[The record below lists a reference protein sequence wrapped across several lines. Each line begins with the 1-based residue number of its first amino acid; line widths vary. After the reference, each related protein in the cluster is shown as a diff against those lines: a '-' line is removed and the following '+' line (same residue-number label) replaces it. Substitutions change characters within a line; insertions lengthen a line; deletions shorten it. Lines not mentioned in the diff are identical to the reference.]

1 MLIKGK
7 DIHESVIKAEEF
19 QIVVEHVTA
28 FLQQLIAYYES
39 IAGEGQIQRKMAS
52 YMSEVYGN
60 IGDSVNLLVEGYMG
74 NLLKFSNRFNNEIGE
89 YDAEYIFNTEA
100 MNNIITSLTTYK
112 TNYKDSLDKLKPL
125 AESAK
130 EKGIEFDHVFD
141 ANLFEQDLDQVI
153 ACPKS
158 IIDKLE
164 EINSD
169 TTFSDNVNQL
179 SSSLINF
186 IEYAKTNINIGEFD
200 VQQLQLD
207 PNYINL
213 INASIGVADQLHINA
228 DAIELERTS
237 GNIANYKVFKE
248 RQIESDRKF
257 YEMCSAAI
265 MLGVTL
271 CSFGTLGPFLFTLT
285 VASDAICLAYSASE
299 WKEAEGLEQ
308 NVARKADTQSAAFN
322 PLRDRLFG
330 GNKEAYNNVKNA
342 NKVANT
348 VLHFIGGVKGLTH
361 VSTMGSAV
369 SPSKVYGISL
379 KELSKKKAK
388 EFATD
393 VAVETTKTFVGSVM
407 EKNGCSERARVAVTE
422 GAIPITKDS
431 TSLVKG
437 IKNIIKPKEVKGID
451 TFSSNMYVSVN
462 KNNSKVSI
470 NAGVFIPKNS
480 MLGGNEPTTSSGV
493 HFDVNMPQISG
504 DEIIIPDKIFD
515 PSKVSKFHKKGF
527 NIK

>member
-1 MLIKGK
+1 MLIKSSN
-7 DIHESVIKAEEF
+7 IQESS
-19 QIVVEHVTA
+19 
-28 FLQQLIAYYES
+28 FLQQLITYYES
-39 IAGEGQIQRKMAS
+39 VAGEGQIQRKMAS

-60 IGDSVNLLVEGYMG
+60 IGNSVNLLVNGYVG

-100 MNNIITSLTTYK
+100 MNSIITSLTTYK

-125 AESAK
+125 VESAK
-130 EKGIEFDHVFD
+130 ENGIEFDYVFD

-158 IIDKLE
+158 IIEKLE
-164 EINSD
+164 VINSD
-169 TTFSDNVNQL
+169 TTFRDNVDQL

-200 VQQLQLD
+200 VEQLHLD

-213 INASIGVADQLHINA
+213 INAYNGVVDQLDINA
-228 DAIELERTS
+228 EAIELERTS
-237 GNIANYKVFKE
+237 GNFANYQVFKE
-248 RQIESDRKF
+248 RQLEADRRF

-330 GNKEAYNNVKNA
+330 NKEAYNNVKNA

-361 VSTMGSAV
+361 VSTMGSSV

-407 EKNGCSERARVAVTE
+407 EQNGCSERARVAVTE
-422 GAIPITKDS
+422 GAIPLTKEG

-437 IKNIIKPKEVKGID
+437 IKNKIKPKDVKGID

-480 MLGGNEPTTSSGV
+480 LLGGNEPTTSSGV
-493 HFDVNMPQISG
+493 HFDVNIPQISG
-504 DEIIIPDKIFD
+504 DEIIIPDKIID
-515 PSKVSKFHKKGF
+515 PFKDVSPFKKKGF